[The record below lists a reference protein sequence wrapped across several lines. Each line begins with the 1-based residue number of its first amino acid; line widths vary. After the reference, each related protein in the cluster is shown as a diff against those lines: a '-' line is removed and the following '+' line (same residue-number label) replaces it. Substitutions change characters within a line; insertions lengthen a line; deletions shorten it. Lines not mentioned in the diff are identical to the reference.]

1 MVEEPITMGEGH
13 VLYLLAPSITRFVGW
28 EWVSDGQ
35 VYCSRSSLLLQVEC
49 RHAMFGFHV

>member
-1 MVEEPITMGEGH
+1 MVEEPITMGEGPI
-13 VLYLLAPSITRFVGW
+13 LNLLAPSITRFVGW